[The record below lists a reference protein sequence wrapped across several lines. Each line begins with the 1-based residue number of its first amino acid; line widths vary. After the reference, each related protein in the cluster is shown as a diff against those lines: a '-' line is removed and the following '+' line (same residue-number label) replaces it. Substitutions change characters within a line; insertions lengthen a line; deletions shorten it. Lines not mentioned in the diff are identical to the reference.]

1 MVQISNT
8 PAVCLQDA
16 ANPSQEPPFSQH
28 ETNSSLELSF
38 SQHEA
43 NCSQGPP
50 FSQQSL
56 EPSFSQQSLDLD
68 DLDEQGGSTLGIA
81 SNVREELGMSS
92 QSSQDVPQCLSS
104 QPNEDSQASGPDDER
119 CAQITFCCAEVVS
132 DRQGGDCPRDAVAGY
147 SGEDEPPPHV
157 TFLFESQQLPA
168 GPYNVSEKGW
178 RGPSCSSS
186 ATIELPVQGANRLG
200 ASRLQSVTVRLS
212 ELWLRLLA
220 RDASELTP
228 HFNLRCSWICQSGT
242 SLSSRPSSSL
252 SMGTTGAGH
261 TWRGT
266 TRTRSLLQWDKP
278 IDLSVLAEMSLA
290 TAASRSRGQPS
301 PRRAT
306 PV

>member
-119 CAQITFCCAEVVS
+119 
-132 DRQGGDCPRDAVAGY
+132 
-147 SGEDEPPPHV
+147 
-157 TFLFESQQLPA
+157 
-168 GPYNVSEKGW
+168 
-178 RGPSCSSS
+178 
-186 ATIELPVQGANRLG
+186 
-200 ASRLQSVTVRLS
+200 
-212 ELWLRLLA
+212 
-220 RDASELTP
+220 
-228 HFNLRCSWICQSGT
+228 
-242 SLSSRPSSSL
+242 
-252 SMGTTGAGH
+252 
-261 TWRGT
+261 
-266 TRTRSLLQWDKP
+266 
-278 IDLSVLAEMSLA
+278 
-290 TAASRSRGQPS
+290 
-301 PRRAT
+301 
-306 PV
+306 